1 MLNSLCIQTYNN
13 FELIVVD
20 GYSIDKSIDILKS
33 FSEKIN
39 IKILKSKIP
48 GIFSSINLGLQNV
61 SGDIIFILH
70 ADNFLDNKKVFE
82 NIIHEFS
89 TFKLDILFTS
99 ILMIEKFTNKEMRN
113 YKANNFK
120 KWMIRIG
127 HMPPHSGCFMKK
139 EVINRVG
146 YYDENFK
153 VSSDFDYIVRI
164 ICSKKKFKVKYSK
177 QRSTKVLIGGISNTG
192 LKSVIFNTFQQKKI
206 LKKNKI
212 YSNFFILLL
221 RIPLKMLQFFY

>member
-1 MLNSLCIQTYNN
+1 MLDSLNAQTYKN
-13 FELIVVD
+13 FELIIID
-20 GYSIDKSIDILKS
+20 GSSEDNTLGIINEYSNQIDIKK
-33 FSEKIN
+33 FI
-39 IKILKSKIP
+39 SKIP
-48 GIFSSINLGLQNV
+48 GIFPSLNLGLKKV

-99 ILMIEKFTNKEMRN
+99 ILMIEKFTNKDMRN

-139 EVINRVG
+139 EVINQVG

-192 LKSVIFNTFQQKKI
+192 LKSVIFNTFEQKKI